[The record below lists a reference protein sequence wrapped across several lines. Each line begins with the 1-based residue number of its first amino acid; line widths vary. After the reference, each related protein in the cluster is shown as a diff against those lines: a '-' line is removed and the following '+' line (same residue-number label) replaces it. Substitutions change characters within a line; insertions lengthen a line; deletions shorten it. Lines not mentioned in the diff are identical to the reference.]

1 MSICDSF
8 TIRTINLD
16 ECIGSSLLTLNNNF
30 LNLKNQICANNTE
43 SLTLNTNYTNL
54 TSNVTTLSSLK
65 DGYAKAWV
73 AFNGNGTGERE
84 IFSSHNVAS
93 VSGISTGQYRIDFIT
108 PSPFANINY
117 ALIGTCQQTTD
128 YAWVQPLSGGFQD
141 DHVLINIQNSSGNL
155 ENSNYVSILIYA

>member
-54 TSNVTTLSSLK
+54 SSNVTTLSSLK

-73 AFNGNGTGERE
+73 AFNGNGTGDRE

-93 VSGISTGQYRIDFIT
+93 VSGINTGRFRINFIA
-108 PSPFANINY
+108 PFTNINY
-117 ALIGTCQQTTD
+117 ALVGTCQQTTN
-128 YAWVQPLSGGFQD
+128 YAWVQPTLNGFQTN
-141 DHVLINIQNSSGNL
+141 HTLINIRNSSGTL
-155 ENSNYVSILIYA
+155 QNSKYVSVLIYA